1 MARHTINYG
10 SREIVFL
17 LRRSERTTLGIS
29 VLPDCRVDVVAPRGA
44 TVDAVKG
51 LVRKRARWIAKKQRA
66 FEAYHPKPKPRKF
79 VSGESHWYLGRQ
91 YMLKISKTANGEGVK
106 LTGPH
111 LHVTTNNL
119 RNKTGVKESVKQ
131 WYAERARARFQ
142 ERLAV
147 CSESASKHGLKP
159 QGLVLRWMT
168 KRWGSCM
175 KDGRIILNP
184 ELVKAPTA
192 CIDYVIFHEL
202 CHLKHHNHGKG
213 FYRLLEQLMPDWVKW
228 KARLEKAEM

>member
-1 MARHTINYG
+1 
-10 SREIVFL
+10 
-17 LRRSERTTLGIS
+17 
-29 VLPDCRVDVVAPRGA
+29 
-44 TVDAVKG
+44 
-51 LVRKRARWIAKKQRA
+51 
-66 FEAYHPKPKPRKF
+66 
-79 VSGESHWYLGRQ
+79 
-91 YMLKISKTANGEGVK
+91 MLKISKTPNGEEVK

-119 RNKTGVKESVKQ
+119 RNKAGVKASVKQ
-131 WYAERARARFQ
+131 WYTKRARARD
-142 ERLAV
+142 
-147 CSESASKHGLKP
+147 SKSDWPYALSPPANIGLKP
-159 QGLVLRWMT
+159 QGLVVRWMT

-202 CHLKHHNHGKG
+202 SHLKHHNHGKG